1 MARAIAICTCETCG
15 TKFEVVRRDC
25 YNRKAADDFERWA
38 VEHICECSEC
48 EKKRIA
54 AERAAQAKEMGW
66 PELQGSP
73 KQIAWAMG
81 LRGDFYRYFRK
92 NLEMYAAGSKDRIEK
107 RSVSVGSYDEETDTY
122 EITAGLAPSD
132 RIAFPSE
139 GIHAGMK
146 AADPGYASEPAEAMP
161 EGEMIDYS
169 DEAVPAEYPEAE
181 LIGEAEI
188 AG

>member
-1 MARAIAICTCETCG
+1 MNTEQPI
-15 TKFEVVRRDC
+15 
-25 YNRKAADDFERWA
+25 EREGYYSDSA
-38 VEHICECSEC
+38 GENTSKYAFYVSLDSTEDLMMGQHLYIEFGSGSGSSGSGIRLLSSYLVEDNG
-48 EKKRIA
+48 A
-54 AERAAQAKEMGW
+54 
-66 PELQGSP
+66 
-73 KQIAWAMG
+73 
-81 LRGDFYRYFRK
+81 FFV
-92 NLEMYAAGSKDRIEK
+92 YATDSKDRIEK

-146 AADPGYASEPAEAMP
+146 AADPGYASESAEAMP